1 MDRLTNI
8 NSILAFVTVAREGS
22 VSRAADALN
31 LTQPAISHQIK
42 RLSDEV
48 GLKLF
53 DRQPNGLTLTHDGE
67 RLLPKAQRVL
77 EALDAF
83 HANAATRR
91 TRVRGKL
98 RVGTIV
104 DPEFIRLGALL
115 GALCAAHPDIETE
128 LSHGVSGETLLRLN
142 RNQIDAGFYL
152 SAPDDLSDLA
162 PPIHAIT
169 LADFEYLVIGPAG
182 WQDRVTQA
190 TWPELAQLPW
200 IGTPEVSVH
209 NRLLSRIFAD
219 HNCTPNI
226 AARVDQ
232 EASMLEMV
240 RSGVGLSLSRD
251 SVALLQRQSYGLV
264 VCTTVSVPARLSL
277 ITTDPKAQTPTVAA
291 LLSSLE
297 TVWST

>member
-219 HNCTPNI
+219 QNCTPNI

-251 SVALLQRQSYGLV
+251 SVALLQRQSYGLA

-277 ITTDPKAQTPTVAA
+277 ITTDQKAQTPTVAA

>member
-22 VSRAADALN
+22 VSRAADTLN

-83 HANAATRR
+83 HANAATGR

-98 RVGTIV
+98 RIGTIV

-115 GALCAAHPDIETE
+115 GALCAAHPDI
-128 LSHGVSGETLLRLN
+128 
-142 RNQIDAGFYL
+142 
-152 SAPDDLSDLA
+152 
-162 PPIHAIT
+162 
-169 LADFEYLVIGPAG
+169 
-182 WQDRVTQA
+182 
-190 TWPELAQLPW
+190 
-200 IGTPEVSVH
+200 
-209 NRLLSRIFAD
+209 
-219 HNCTPNI
+219 
-226 AARVDQ
+226 
-232 EASMLEMV
+232 
-240 RSGVGLSLSRD
+240 
-251 SVALLQRQSYGLV
+251 
-264 VCTTVSVPARLSL
+264 
-277 ITTDPKAQTPTVAA
+277 
-291 LLSSLE
+291 
-297 TVWST
+297 